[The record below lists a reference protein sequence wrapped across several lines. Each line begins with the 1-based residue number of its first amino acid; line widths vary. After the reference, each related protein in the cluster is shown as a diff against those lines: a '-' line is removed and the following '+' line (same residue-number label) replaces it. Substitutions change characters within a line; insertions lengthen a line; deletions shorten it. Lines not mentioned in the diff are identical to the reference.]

1 MNSLE
6 TTLLKSKENNPDLV
20 PYIDVFVQLDEKCKK
35 EITGIV
41 NELTQKISKMGQL
54 SAFELV
60 AKMSIKIAGGIKN
73 E

>member
-1 MNSLE
+1 MNRLE

-20 PYIDVFVQLDEKCKK
+20 PYIDVFMQLDEKGKK

-60 AKMSIKIAGGIKN
+60 AKMSIKIAGGIT